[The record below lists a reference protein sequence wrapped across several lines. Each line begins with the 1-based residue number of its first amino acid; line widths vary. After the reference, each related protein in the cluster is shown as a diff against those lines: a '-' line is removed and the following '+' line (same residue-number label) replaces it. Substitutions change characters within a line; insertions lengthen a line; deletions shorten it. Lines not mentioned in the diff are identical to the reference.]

1 MLTHVAQV
9 AWLGARDSLRHCG
22 PPPPPQLRAPGEAMA
37 AKSNI
42 SSGGSQPTRSA
53 REKEP
58 ETQARNGEQVGGHD
72 TMEVRLATISERD
85 ESASELEQQDLVAM
99 LQADSDESDEDNR
112 VRELLNE
119 RRQQRRARL
128 HDAQVQAAAAA
139 AAAAA
144 AEVLTFDEDDGDT
157 LKQLSNEGKQERK
170 SLQQQEAEQKLLW
183 KARRRKKVAKI
194 LSAATEADVNKFDE
208 DTLKQL
214 VEEGDGLAL
223 GKLGELLAEPL
234 VDAIA
239 TQVANARELILSS
252 STPAAS
258 AQALVKMGIAVAL
271 CPPENKAL
279 ETRLKDAENL
289 VRDSAVWRCQVNC
302 ADSGKL
308 VQALSN
314 RHAFVSQVQAV
325 FGMSALED

>member
-1 MLTHVAQV
+1 
-9 AWLGARDSLRHCG
+9 
-22 PPPPPQLRAPGEAMA
+22 MA

-58 ETQARNGEQVGGHD
+58 EAQARNGEQVGGHD
-72 TMEVRLATISERD
+72 TMEVRLATISEGD

-99 LQADSDESDEDNR
+99 LRADSVESDEDNL
-112 VRELLNE
+112 VREFLDE
-119 RRQQRRARL
+119 RKQQRRARL
-128 HDAQVQAAAAA
+128 HDAQVQAA

-157 LKQLSNEGKQERK
+157 LKQQSNERKQERK
-170 SLQQQEAEQKLLW
+170 SLQQQEAEHKLLW
-183 KARRRKKVAKI
+183 EACRRKKVAKI
-194 LSAATEADVNKFDE
+194 PSAATEADVNKFDE

-214 VEEGDGLAL
+214 AEEGDGLAL

-258 AQALVKMGIAVAL
+258 AQALVNMGIAVAL

-325 FGMSALED
+325 FGMSALEDWMQDY

>member
-1 MLTHVAQV
+1 
-9 AWLGARDSLRHCG
+9 
-22 PPPPPQLRAPGEAMA
+22 MA

-99 LQADSDESDEDNR
+99 LRADSEESDEDNR
-112 VRELLNE
+112 MREFLNE
-119 RRQQRRARL
+119 RKQQRRARL
-128 HDAQVQAAAAA
+128 HDAQVQAAAA

-157 LKQLSNEGKQERK
+157 LKLLSNERKQERK

-183 KARRRKKVAKI
+183 KACRRKKVAKI
-194 LSAATEADVNKFDE
+194 PSAATEADVNKFDE

-271 CPPENKAL
+271 CPAENKAL

>member
-1 MLTHVAQV
+1 
-9 AWLGARDSLRHCG
+9 
-22 PPPPPQLRAPGEAMA
+22 MA

-99 LQADSDESDEDNR
+99 LRADSEESDEDNR
-112 VRELLNE
+112 MREFLNE
-119 RRQQRRARL
+119 RKQQRRARL
-128 HDAQVQAAAAA
+128 HDAQVQAAAA

-170 SLQQQEAEQKLLW
+170 SLQQHEAEQKLLW

-302 ADSGKL
+302 AESGKL